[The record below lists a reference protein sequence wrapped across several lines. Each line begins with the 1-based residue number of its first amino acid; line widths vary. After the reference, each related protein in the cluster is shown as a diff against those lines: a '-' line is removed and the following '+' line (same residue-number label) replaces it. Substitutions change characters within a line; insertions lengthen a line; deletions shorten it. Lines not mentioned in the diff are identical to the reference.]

1 MPTKFQ
7 LITELYDQTVQSV
20 TGSYQSWTGF
30 LRAAC
35 YNYKCPFDDQ
45 ILIYAQRPDATAVLE
60 MERWNRQFGRWVNRG
75 AKSIAVFGDDGQ
87 NCLKLYFDVSDTHA
101 SRFARPLPIWTMHP
115 AFEPEV
121 IETLEATFGN
131 LSEKE
136 NLADAVRSACHNA
149 VADNFT
155 DYLQDLRECRED
167 SLLEE
172 LDDLNLEAF
181 YRDALEVSV
190 AYMLMTRLGLRADD
204 YFSPDEFAHVYEFN
218 TPTTINA
225 LGIATSDIAEMG
237 LREISRTVMQAQ
249 RDQFFANREKSRYDD
264 HTEQHETGRE
274 RSKQYGDHLQD
285 AGWLSGAE
293 PADAADAGGASG
305 QVRGAAERISDE
317 APQGALHQPQD
328 QRQADGASGRDR
340 ADRAEDGGADRG
352 ADGAGRGRDGGTESD
367 RSHALDGPDE
377 QSPAQRGGTGAQRP
391 DLQLTTEEPTEA
403 GSDELP
409 AFAAIGSDT
418 DGGNLAETLPAIG
431 EFYTLYREVKRQHP
445 DAIIFTKLRDGYLSF
460 QEDARLLETF
470 SNVKVTRRER
480 LGTPDRISVCFIP
493 HVEME
498 DQLTQL
504 DTLHKPVILADKQPG
519 EEIEMLRIEP
529 KTRRTLTRAYQVAAY
544 HHFENGFDD
553 KLDYQTLEEAEAA
566 AQGYVAGTMEEDGFA
581 YDGAAVYDAETR
593 QCLRVYGD
601 YPDEK
606 AREQAAAF
614 ALEHDTA
621 QQNTAELPAF
631 LDMHLIEANLLDDG
645 GRKHKRQEIFE
656 YFQAHKNLAER
667 TEFLKNSYNDIWV
680 EVLTDGV
687 RTGYHAE
694 KDGLLMWEGSYLSR
708 TSESVFSWSVITEM
722 TEGLIARGEYKIKLG
737 LQNAP
742 IVAEQLALFDMGGD
756 TPVYEAP
763 ADAPSGILAP
773 ARTVPQEVIDQ
784 ALYTAGNEPGSA
796 ERIAVFYMREHSEQ
810 ENIAFLRREF
820 GTENGRGIEYEGRKY
835 AVWFMEDGIH
845 LAQGDSVRTGYSKTV
860 VSWGLAAGRILGL
873 LRAGIYLST
882 TELTQA
888 PDKVL
893 HEAMDALLMTARDL
907 NEEGRTQ
914 GLFPQTLAI
923 HDQHKGYPELDE
935 DMVAF
940 AKAEGGLQTLAQEYH
955 TFLDAYYDDP
965 SILRYRL
972 SAYNTH
978 RIGIILNDLPYEE
991 RHFDAQPSFL
1001 RQCKMFITQDEIDQ
1015 HFLNEGTESRLT
1027 IYSHFCYSHTSEEH
1041 QKFIKACFGEY
1052 SGGGRAGYQH
1062 TKTGKGLDYERDYN
1076 FKKYDTVHLTIPNVV
1091 KEYERLIAQKR
1102 FPGEDAIA
1110 KIPEYERGQLART
1123 VYNGFYNAP
1132 DDVPRPYPKGADYYD
1147 ALPMIEEQLQ
1157 DKGKTA
1163 DMLAALTSR
1172 LDGLPED
1179 DCYYG
1184 SVRRAKEQLSEYVD
1198 GTFSL
1203 FNHRHD
1209 GQLTPTV
1216 PDEPTAALVREV
1228 AAPSEETMPTPPE
1241 PVMPMEPEVPEPLS
1255 IGTRL
1260 TIDGRQFEV
1269 DSVDD
1274 HTQNV
1279 SLRDVTFEGGTGF
1292 PIFRKESIDYVRAHM
1307 EQPDIAR
1314 ETTAPQTD
1322 EPPAALTS
1330 PKKEKQNALAYPLD
1344 ADGRNYR
1351 ITDDHIGE
1359 GAPLERF
1366 QRNLDAI
1373 RTLKTV
1379 EAENRAATVEEQ
1391 AVLAQYVGWGGLAD
1405 FFDEKNPRYA
1415 ELKELLTDAEYA
1427 AARESTLTAF
1437 YTPPVVIRGIY
1448 AALGQMGF
1456 TQGNILEPAC
1466 GIGNF
1471 LGMLPE
1477 SMSGSKL
1484 YGVELD
1490 DLSGRI
1496 ARQLYQKSSI
1506 AVQGYEK
1513 TSFPDNFFD
1522 VAIGNVPFG
1531 QFRVPDKRYDRLN
1544 FPIHEYF
1551 VAKALDQV
1559 RPGGVIAVVTSSYTM
1574 DKRTASARKYI
1585 AQRAELLGA
1594 IRLPNNAFKAAAGTE
1609 VVSDILFLQKRERM
1623 VDIEPEWVHLATNE
1637 DGIQMNSYF
1646 IDHPDMI
1653 LGEMKMV
1660 SGPFGPTPTCESYPE
1675 QPLEAL
1681 LAEAVQNIHGE
1692 ITTYDRE
1699 EELEGE
1705 DHSIEADPAVRNFS
1719 YTLVAGQIYYRENSR
1734 MNPVE
1739 VSKTAESRIRGMIEL
1754 RDCVR
1759 TLLEYQT
1766 EDYPDEEI
1774 KAQQAKLNAL
1784 YDAFTRKYGLIN
1796 SRGNAIAFDQ
1806 DSSYFLLCS
1815 LEILDEDRNL
1825 KRKADLFTKRTIRS
1839 HKPAEKV
1846 DTAVE
1851 ALALSIGEKARVDM
1865 EYMSKLTG
1873 KDEETLFSELT
1884 GVVFLNPAYTG
1895 ENDGRE
1901 KYLPADEYLSGNV
1914 RQKLAVAQGKEKQD
1928 PQYQINADALAQVQ
1942 PTDLTASEISVRLG
1956 ATWLDTEYVRQFTF
1970 ETLGTPR
1977 STQRRIEVHYSNI
1990 TGEWRMEGKGMDPG
2004 NVKAFSTYGTKR
2016 INAYEIIED
2025 TLNLKDVRIFDY
2037 VYDADGR
2044 KTAVLNKKE
2053 TAIAQSKQELIKD
2066 AFAEWIWKDPDRRK
2080 AICKTYNILFNS
2092 NRPREYDGSHIS
2104 FSGMNPEIT
2113 LRKHQVNAIAHIL
2126 YGGNTL
2132 LAHVVGAGK
2141 TFEMVAAAMESKR
2154 LGLCQKSLFVVPNHL
2169 TEQWATE
2176 FLQLYPAANILVAT
2190 RKDFETKNRKKFCGR
2205 IATGDYDA
2213 VIIGHSQFEKIPMS
2227 VERQRA
2233 ILEQQIDEIMMG
2245 ISEAKREKAENFT
2258 IKQMMKTQKGL
2269 QAKIDKLND
2278 QSRKDDVVTF
2288 EELGVDRIFIDES
2301 HYFKNL
2307 FLYTKMRNV
2316 GGIAQTEAQ
2325 KSSDLFMKCRYLD
2338 EITGGRGI
2346 VFATGTPISNS
2357 MVELYTIQRYLQMS
2371 ALEEQGL
2378 QHFDAWAANYG
2389 ETVTAI
2395 ELSPE
2400 GTGYRAKTRFAK
2412 FYNLPELMSVF
2423 KNVADIQTADMLK
2436 LPVPEAHYHN
2446 IALKPSEYQKEIVA
2460 SLAERAEKVRNREVD
2475 SSVDNMLLITNDGR
2489 KLALDQRLVN
2499 PMLPSDPNSKAAKCA
2514 ENVFEIWQRTA
2525 DKRSTQMIFCDLS
2538 TPKDDGAFSVYD
2550 DIRAKLLE
2558 LGIPENEIAFIHN
2571 AKSEAQKK
2579 DLFGKVRSGQVRILL
2594 GSTQRMGAGTNCQQ
2608 KLIALHHLDCPW
2620 RPSDLQQRE
2629 GRIIR
2634 QGNENPEVDIYSYV
2648 TEGTFDAYLYQLVE
2662 SKQKFIS
2669 QIMTSKSPV
2678 RSAEDVDEQALSYAE
2693 IKALASGNPM
2703 IKEKMDLD
2711 IEVSKLKLLKANH
2724 LSQKYALED
2733 AISKGFPKQIAETQA
2748 RIAGYGADIATVKE
2762 NTHPSADGFS
2772 PLTLAGVTHADKKEA
2787 GAALLAM
2794 CQTMLSPEATQI
2806 GSYRGLTLELSF
2818 DTFAREYRLTMIGQL
2833 RHTVTLGT
2841 DVFGNL
2847 QRMDNALEG
2856 LPIKEQACREQLSNL
2871 QTQLETAKVEVQKPF
2886 PREAE
2891 LNTKTARLEEL
2902 NTLLNL
2908 DHKEPEIVDAEPDE
2922 DQRPPERRRPQ
2933 LER

>member
-131 LSEKE
+131 LAEKE

-172 LDDLNLEAF
+172 LDDLNLEVF

-218 TPTTINA
+218 TPPTINA

-264 HTEQHETGRE
+264 HTEQHETPHE

-305 QVRGAAERISDE
+305 QVRGAAESVPEE
-317 APQGALHQPQD
+317 APQSALHQPQD
-328 QRQADGASGRDR
+328 QRQADGASGGDR

-352 ADGAGRGRDGGTESD
+352 ADGESRGRDGGTESD

-391 DLQLTTEEPTEA
+391 DLRLTTEEPTEA

-409 AFAAIGSDT
+409 AFAAIGSDAE
-418 DGGNLAETLPAIG
+418 GGDLAETLPAIG

-504 DTLHKPVILADKQPG
+504 DALHKPVILADKQPG
-519 EEIEMLRIEP
+519 EEIEILRIEP

-581 YDGAAVYDAETR
+581 YDGAAVYDAETHK
-593 QCLRVYGD
+593 CLRVYGD

-722 TEGLIARGEYKIKLG
+722 TEGLIERGEYKIKLG

-756 TPVYEAP
+756 APVYEAP
-763 ADAPSGILAP
+763 ADTATGILAP
-773 ARTVPQEVIDQ
+773 ARTVPQEVIDL
-784 ALYTAGNEPGSA
+784 ALCTGGNEPNSA
-796 ERIAVFYMREHSEQ
+796 ERIAVFYMRERPES
-810 ENIAFLRREF
+810 ENISFLRREF
-820 GTENGRGIEYEGRKY
+820 GRANGRGIEYEGRKY
-835 AVWFMEDGIH
+835 AVWFLEDGIR

-860 VSWGLAAGRILGL
+860 VTWEQASARILNL
-873 LRAGIYLST
+873 LEAGTYLSAS
-882 TELTQA
+882 ELAQA

-907 NEEGRTQ
+907 NEDGRAQ

-940 AKAEGGLQTLAQEYH
+940 AKTEGGLQTLAQEYH
-955 TFLDAYYDDP
+955 AFLDAYAQDRD
-965 SILRYRL
+965 IMRWRL

-978 RIGIILNDLPYEE
+978 RIGVVLDGLPYTD
-991 RHFDAQPSFL
+991 RHFNAQPDFL
-1001 RQCKMFITQDEIDQ
+1001 RQCKMFITQDEIDGF
-1015 HFLNEGTESRLT
+1015 FLCDHLDSRLAV
-1027 IYSHFCYSHTSEEH
+1027 YSHFCYPHTPEEH
-1041 QKFIKACFGEY
+1041 QKFIKGSFGEY

-1062 TKTGKGLDYERDYN
+1062 TKTSKGLEYERDYN

-1110 KIPEYERGQLART
+1110 KIPEYERRQVARAI
-1123 VYNGFYNAP
+1123 YSSLYNAP
-1132 DDVPRPYPKGADYYD
+1132 DNVPRPYYMGMDYYQ
-1147 ALPMIEEQLQ
+1147 AVPLIEEELQ
-1157 DKGKTA
+1157 DKSTA
-1163 DMLAALTSR
+1163 MWLMDALNAR
-1172 LDGLPED
+1172 LGEMQKD
-1179 DCYYG
+1179 DRHYEF
-1184 SVRRAKEQLSEYVD
+1184 VHETHFQLYAYVN
-1198 GTFSL
+1198 GEFSL

-1209 GQLTPTV
+1209 GQLTPTA
-1216 PDEPTAALVREV
+1216 PNEPTAALVRE
-1228 AAPSEETMPTPPE
+1228 AATPSEETMPTPPE

-1279 SLRDVTFEGGTGF
+1279 SLRDVTFEAGTGF
-1292 PIFRKESIDYVRAHM
+1292 PIFRKESIEYVRSHM
-1307 EQPDIAR
+1307 EQSDIAH
-1314 ETTAPQTD
+1314 ETAAPQAD
-1322 EPPAALTS
+1322 EPPAVLTP
-1330 PKKEKQNALAYPLD
+1330 PKKKKQNALAYPLD

-1379 EAENRAATVEEQ
+1379 EAESRSATAEEQ

-1405 FFDEKNPRYA
+1405 FFDEKNPRYS
-1415 ELKELLTDAEYA
+1415 ELKDLLTDAEYA

-1448 AALGQMGF
+1448 AALGQVGF

-1513 TSFPDNFFD
+1513 TAFPDNFFD

-1531 QFRVPDKRYDRLN
+1531 QFHVPDKRYDRLN

-1551 VAKALDQV
+1551 IAKALDQV

-1574 DKRTASARKYI
+1574 DKRTASARKYL
-1585 AQRAELLGA
+1585 AQRSELLGA

-1623 VDIEPEWVHLATNE
+1623 VDIEPEWVHLATDSN
-1637 DGIQMNSYF
+1637 GIQMNSYF
-1646 IDHPDMI
+1646 IDHPDMV

-1660 SGPFGPTPTCESYPE
+1660 SGPFGPTPTCEPYPE

-1681 LAEAVQNIHGE
+1681 LAEAVQNVHGE

-1719 YTLVAGQIYYRENSR
+1719 YTLVDGQIYYRENSR

-1851 ALALSIGEKARVDM
+1851 ALALSIGEKAHVDM
-1865 EYMSKLTG
+1865 DYMGRLTG
-1873 KDEETLFSELT
+1873 KDEETLFSDLK
-1884 GVVFLNPAYTG
+1884 GVIFLNPAYTG
-1895 ENDGRE
+1895 ENDGHE

-1914 RQKLAVAQGKEKQD
+1914 RQKWAVAQSKAKQD

-1956 ATWLDTEYVRQFTF
+1956 ATWLDTEYVRRFIF

-1977 STQRRIEVHYSNI
+1977 SAQWGMKVHYSKI
-1990 TGEWRMEGKGMDPG
+1990 TGEWRIEGKSKDRG
-2004 NVKAFSTYGTKR
+2004 NVKAISTYGTQR
-2016 INAYEIIED
+2016 INAYEIIEV

-2037 VYDADGR
+2037 VYDDDGR

-2066 AFAEWIWKDPDRRK
+2066 AFAEWIWKDPDRRE

-2258 IKQMMKTQKGL
+2258 IKQMEKTKKGL

-2400 GTGYRAKTRFAK
+2400 G
-2412 FYNLPELMSVF
+2412 YNLV
-2423 KNVADIQTADMLK
+2423 
-2436 LPVPEAHYHN
+2436 
-2446 IALKPSEYQKEIVA
+2446 
-2460 SLAERAEKVRNREVD
+2460 
-2475 SSVDNMLLITNDGR
+2475 GR
-2489 KLALDQRLVN
+2489 
-2499 PMLPSDPNSKAAKCA
+2499 
-2514 ENVFEIWQRTA
+2514 
-2525 DKRSTQMIFCDLS
+2525 
-2538 TPKDDGAFSVYD
+2538 
-2550 DIRAKLLE
+2550 
-2558 LGIPENEIAFIHN
+2558 
-2571 AKSEAQKK
+2571 
-2579 DLFGKVRSGQVRILL
+2579 
-2594 GSTQRMGAGTNCQQ
+2594 
-2608 KLIALHHLDCPW
+2608 
-2620 RPSDLQQRE
+2620 
-2629 GRIIR
+2629 
-2634 QGNENPEVDIYSYV
+2634 
-2648 TEGTFDAYLYQLVE
+2648 
-2662 SKQKFIS
+2662 
-2669 QIMTSKSPV
+2669 
-2678 RSAEDVDEQALSYAE
+2678 
-2693 IKALASGNPM
+2693 
-2703 IKEKMDLD
+2703 
-2711 IEVSKLKLLKANH
+2711 
-2724 LSQKYALED
+2724 
-2733 AISKGFPKQIAETQA
+2733 
-2748 RIAGYGADIATVKE
+2748 
-2762 NTHPSADGFS
+2762 
-2772 PLTLAGVTHADKKEA
+2772 
-2787 GAALLAM
+2787 
-2794 CQTMLSPEATQI
+2794 
-2806 GSYRGLTLELSF
+2806 
-2818 DTFAREYRLTMIGQL
+2818 
-2833 RHTVTLGT
+2833 
-2841 DVFGNL
+2841 
-2847 QRMDNALEG
+2847 
-2856 LPIKEQACREQLSNL
+2856 
-2871 QTQLETAKVEVQKPF
+2871 
-2886 PREAE
+2886 
-2891 LNTKTARLEEL
+2891 
-2902 NTLLNL
+2902 
-2908 DHKEPEIVDAEPDE
+2908 
-2922 DQRPPERRRPQ
+2922 
-2933 LER
+2933 

>member
-131 LSEKE
+131 LAEKE

-149 VADNFT
+149 VADNIT
-155 DYLQDLRECRED
+155 DYLQDLRDCRED

-172 LDDLNLEAF
+172 LDDLNLEVF

-218 TPTTINA
+218 TPPTINA

-249 RDQFFANREKSRYDD
+249 RDQFFANRARIGYDD
-264 HTEQHETGRE
+264 RTEQHEAGRE
-274 RSKQYGDHLQD
+274 RSKQYGGHLQD
-285 AGWLSGAE
+285 TERLSGAE
-293 PADAADAGGASG
+293 FDDAQRTGGASG
-305 QVRGAAERISDE
+305 QVRGTAESVPEE
-317 APQGALHQPQD
+317 APQSALHQPQD
-328 QRQADGASGRDR
+328 QRQADGASGGDR

-352 ADGAGRGRDGGTESD
+352 TDGAGRGRDGGTESD
-367 RSHALDGPDE
+367 RSPALDGPDE
-377 QSPAQRGGTGAQRP
+377 QSPAQRGGTGADRP
-391 DLQLTTEEPTEA
+391 DLRLTTEEPTEA
-403 GSDELP
+403 GSDELSASAVIDAAQQTIKELFEQYKQTVAAALVKDTAFVNACRNSDRENAIMEGADAIRRIVNESGDLQLAKLYFDMP
-409 AFAAIGSDT
+409 AFH
-418 DGGNLAETLPAIG
+418 NRL
-431 EFYTLYREVKRQHP
+431 H
-445 DAIIFTKLRDGYLSF
+445 
-460 QEDARLLETF
+460 QELLEETYPKLVNAADHSPF
-470 SNVKVTRRER
+470 
-480 LGTPDRISVCFIP
+480 
-493 HVEME
+493 
-498 DQLTQL
+498 
-504 DTLHKPVILADKQPG
+504 KP
-519 EEIEMLRIEP
+519 
-529 KTRRTLTRAYQVAAY
+529 YQVAAY
-544 HHFENGFDD
+544 HHIENGFDD

-581 YDGAAVYDAETR
+581 YDGAAVYDAETH

-606 AREQAAAF
+606 AQEQAAAF
-614 ALEHDTA
+614 ALEHDAVTS
-621 QQNTAELPAF
+621 NGTELPAF

-656 YFQAHKNLAER
+656 YFQAHENLIER

-680 EVLTDGV
+680 EVLTGGV

-708 TSESVFSWSVITEM
+708 TSESVFSWPVITEM
-722 TEGLIARGEYKIKLG
+722 TEGLIERGEYKIKLG

-742 IVAEQLALFDMGGD
+742 VMAEQLALFDMGGD
-756 TPVYEAP
+756 APVYEAP
-763 ADAPSGILAP
+763 ADTATGILAP
-773 ARTVPQEVIDQ
+773 ARTVPQEVIDL
-784 ALYTAGNEPGSA
+784 ALCTGGNEPNSA
-796 ERIAVFYMREHSEQ
+796 ERIAVFYMRERPEQ
-810 ENIAFLRREF
+810 ENISFLRREF
-820 GTENGRGIEYEGRKY
+820 GRANGRGIEYEGRKY
-835 AVWFMEDGIH
+835 AVWFLEDGIH

-860 VSWGLAAGRILGL
+860 VTWEQASARILEL
-873 LRAGIYLST
+873 LEAGTYLSAS
-882 TELTQA
+882 ELAQA

-907 NEEGRTQ
+907 NEEGRAQ

-923 HDQHKGYPELDE
+923 HDQHKGYPELDK

-940 AKAEGGLQTLAQEYH
+940 AKTEGGLQILAQEYH
-955 TFLDAYYDDP
+955 AFLDAYAQGND
-965 SILRYRL
+965 IMHWRL

-978 RIGIILNDLPYEE
+978 RIGVVLDGLSYPE
-991 RHFDAQPSFL
+991 RSFTAQPSFL

-1015 HFLNEGTESRLT
+1015 FFLRDSVDRRLAV
-1027 IYSHFCYSHTSEEH
+1027 YSHFCYPHTPEEH
-1041 QKFIKACFGEY
+1041 QKFIKSQFGEY
-1052 SGGGRAGYQH
+1052 SGGGCAGYNH
-1062 TKTGKGLDYERDYN
+1062 SKTHKGLEYVRDYG

-1110 KIPEYERGQLART
+1110 KIPEYERRQVARAI
-1123 VYNGFYNAP
+1123 YSSLYNAP
-1132 DDVPRPYPKGADYYD
+1132 DNVPRPYYMGMDYYQAVPLIEEELQDRSTAMWLMD
-1147 ALPMIEEQLQ
+1147 ALNARLGEMQKDDRHYEVVHETHFQLY
-1157 DKGKTA
+1157 A
-1163 DMLAALTSR
+1163 
-1172 LDGLPED
+1172 
-1179 DCYYG
+1179 
-1184 SVRRAKEQLSEYVD
+1184 YVN
-1198 GTFSL
+1198 GEFSL

-1209 GQLTPTV
+1209 GQLTPTA
-1216 PDEPTAALVREV
+1216 PNEPTAALVRE
-1228 AAPSEETMPTPPE
+1228 AATPSEETMPPPPE

-1292 PIFRKESIDYVRAHM
+1292 PIFRTEPISFVRKIV
-1307 EQPDIAR
+1307 EQADPA
-1314 ETTAPQTD
+1314 TLAPPQPQTD
-1322 EPPAALTS
+1322 EPPAVLTP
-1330 PKKEKQNALAYPLD
+1330 PKKKKQNALAYPLD

-1379 EAENRAATVEEQ
+1379 EAENRAATAEEQ
-1391 AVLAQYVGWGGLAD
+1391 TVLAQYVGWGGLAD
-1405 FFDEKNPRYA
+1405 FFDEKNARYG
-1415 ELKELLTDAEYA
+1415 ELKDLLTDAEYA

-1437 YTPPVVIRGIY
+1437 FTPPVVIRGIY

-1456 TQGNILEPAC
+1456 TQGNILEPSC

-1496 ARQLYQKSSI
+1496 ARQLYQRSSI

-1513 TSFPDNFFD
+1513 TAFPDNFFD

-1531 QFRVPDKRYDRLN
+1531 QFHVPDKRYDRLN

-1551 VAKALDQV
+1551 IAKALDQV

-1585 AQRAELLGA
+1585 AQRSELLGA

-1637 DGIQMNSYF
+1637 NGIQMNSYF
-1646 IDHPDMI
+1646 IDHPDMV

-1660 SGPFGPTPTCESYPE
+1660 SGPFGPTPTCEPYPE

-1692 ITTYDRE
+1692 IAAYDLE

-1719 YTLVAGQIYYRENSR
+1719 YTLVDGQIYYRENSR

-1766 EDYPDEEI
+1766 EDYPNEEI
-1774 KAQQAKLNAL
+1774 KAQQAKLNTL

-1851 ALALSIGEKARVDM
+1851 ALALSIGEKAHVDM
-1865 EYMSKLTG
+1865 AYMSQLTG

-1895 ENDGRE
+1895 ENDGHE

-1914 RQKLAVAQGKEKQD
+1914 RQKLAVAQGKAEQD
-1928 PQYQINADALAQVQ
+1928 PQYQINAEALARVQ

-1956 ATWLDTEYVRQFTF
+1956 ATWLDTEYVRRFIF

-1977 STQRRIEVHYSNI
+1977 SAQWGMKVHYSKI
-1990 TGEWRMEGKGMDPG
+1990 TGEWRIEGKSKDRG
-2004 NVKAFSTYGTKR
+2004 NVKAISTYGTQR
-2016 INAYEIIED
+2016 INAYEIIEV

-2037 VYDADGR
+2037 HYDEEGR
-2044 KTAVLNKKE
+2044 RIAVLNKKE

-2066 AFAEWIWKDPDRRK
+2066 AFAEWIWKDPDRRE

-2092 NRPREYDGSHIS
+2092 NRPREYDGSHIN

-2190 RKDFETKNRKKFCGR
+2190 RKDFESKNRKKFCGR

-2233 ILEQQIDEIMMG
+2233 ILKRQIDEIMMG
-2245 ISEAKREKAENFT
+2245 ISEAKREKAEKFT
-2258 IKQMMKTQKGL
+2258 IKQMEKTKKGL

-2378 QHFDAWAANYG
+2378 QHFDSWAANYG

-2538 TPKDDGAFSVYD
+2538 TPKDDGTFSVYD

-2571 AKSEAQKK
+2571 AKSEVQKK

-2608 KLIALHHLDCPW
+2608 KLIALHHLECPW

-2634 QGNENPEVDIYSYV
+2634 QGNENPEVGIYSYV

-2748 RIAGYGADIATVKE
+2748 RITGYGADIATVKG
-2762 NTHPSADGFS
+2762 NTHPNADGFS
-2772 PLTLAGVTHADKKEA
+2772 PLTLAGVTYADRKEA
-2787 GAALLAM
+2787 GAALLTM

-2806 GSYRGLTLELSF
+2806 GSYRGLTLELAF

-2871 QTQLETAKVEVQKPF
+2871 QTQLETAKAEVQKPF
-2886 PREAE
+2886 PRETE

>member
-7 LITELYDQTVQSV
+7 FITELYDQTVRSV
-20 TGSYQSWTGF
+20 TSSYKNWTGF

-35 YNYKCPFDDQ
+35 YNYKCPFDEQ
-45 ILIYAQRPDATAVLE
+45 ILIYAQRPDATAVLK

-87 NCLKLYFDVSDTHA
+87 HLLKLYFDVSDTHE
-101 SRFARPLPIWTMHP
+101 SRFAHPLPIWTMQP
-115 AFEPEV
+115 AFEPAV

-131 LSEKE
+131 LAEKE
-136 NLADAVRSACHNA
+136 NLAEAVRSASHNA
-149 VADNFT
+149 VADNIT
-155 DYLQDLRECRED
+155 DYLHDLLDCRED

-172 LDDLNLEAF
+172 LDDLNLEVF

-190 AYMLMTRLGLRADD
+190 SYMLLTRLGLRADD
-204 YFSPDEFAHVYEFN
+204 YFSPDEFGHVYEFN
-218 TPTTINA
+218 THMTINA

-249 RDQFFANREKSRYDD
+249 REQLFAKDSKNRYDSN
-264 HTEQHETGRE
+264 TERNIDAE
-274 RSKQYGDHLQD
+274 RSDEHGDHLSR
-285 AGWLSGAE
+285 AERLSDPE
-293 PADAADAGGASG
+293 PAASAGAGSSPG
-305 QVRGAAERISDE
+305 QVRGTAAAVPQA
-317 APQGALHQPQD
+317 APPRAIHQLENELS
-328 QRQADGASGRDR
+328 ADGTSGGDR
-340 ADRAEDGGADRG
+340 ADRAEDGSTGRG
-352 ADGAGRGRDGGTESD
+352 ADGESRGRDGGVESD
-367 RSHALDGPDE
+367 RSAALDGSDE
-377 QSPAQRGGTGAQRP
+377 QSPAQRGGAGTERS
-391 DLQLTTEEPTEA
+391 DLQLNKTNESVTDTEFP
-403 GSDELP
+403 P
-409 AFAAIGSDT
+409 F
-418 DGGNLAETLPAIG
+418 
-431 EFYTLYREVKRQHP
+431 
-445 DAIIFTKLRDGYLSF
+445 
-460 QEDARLLETF
+460 
-470 SNVKVTRRER
+470 
-480 LGTPDRISVCFIP
+480 
-493 HVEME
+493 
-498 DQLTQL
+498 L
-504 DTLHKPVILADKQPG
+504 DT
-519 EEIEMLRIEP
+519 
-529 KTRRTLTRAYQVAAY
+529 
-544 HHFENGFDD
+544 
-553 KLDYQTLEEAEAA
+553 
-566 AQGYVAGTMEEDGFA
+566 
-581 YDGAAVYDAETR
+581 
-593 QCLRVYGD
+593 
-601 YPDEK
+601 
-606 AREQAAAF
+606 
-614 ALEHDTA
+614 
-621 QQNTAELPAF
+621 
-631 LDMHLIEANLLDDG
+631 HLIEANLLDDG
-645 GRKHKRQEIFE
+645 GRSLKRQEIFE
-656 YFQAHKNLAER
+656 YFQNHKNLAER

-680 EVLTDGV
+680 EVVTDGV

-722 TEGLIARGEYKIKLG
+722 TENLIERSEYKIKLG

-742 IVAEQLALFDMGGD
+742 VLAEQLALFDMSGD
-756 TPVYEAP
+756 APVYEIHAGEVSGVP
-763 ADAPSGILAP
+763 AS
-773 ARTVPQEVIDQ
+773 ARMVPQAVIDQ
-784 ALYTAGNEPGSA
+784 ALYTGGNAFNSA
-796 ERIAVFYMREHSEQ
+796 ECIAVFYMRERSEQ
-810 ENIAFLRREF
+810 DNAAFLRREF

-845 LAQGDSVRTGYSKTV
+845 LAQGDSIRTGYSKTV
-860 VSWGLAAGRILGL
+860 VTWEQASARILEL
-873 LRAGIYLST
+873 LEAGTYLSAP
-882 TELTQA
+882 ELAQA
-888 PDKVL
+888 SDKVL

-907 NEEGRTQ
+907 NEEGRAQ

-923 HDQHKGYPELDE
+923 HNQHKGYPELND

-940 AKAEGGLQTLAQEYH
+940 AKNEGGLQTLSQEYH
-955 TFLDAYYDDP
+955 DFLDAYAADQ
-965 SILRYRL
+965 SITRFRL
-972 SAYNTH
+972 SGYNTH
-978 RIGIILNDLPYEE
+978 RIGVVLDGLNLPE
-991 RHFDAQPSFL
+991 RHFTAQPNFL
-1001 RQCKMFITQDEIDQ
+1001 RQCKMFITQDEIDRY
-1015 HFLNEGTESRLT
+1015 FLRQSTDTRLAV
-1027 IYSHFCYSHTSEEH
+1027 YSHFCNSNDTAEH
-1041 QKFIKACFGEY
+1041 QKFIKSLFGEY
-1052 SGGGRAGYQH
+1052 SGSAMDGY
-1062 TKTGKGLDYERDYN
+1062 DYEETHAGFRMRRRYARKDYDEV
-1076 FKKYDTVHLTIPNVV
+1076 KLTIPKVV
-1091 KEYERLIAQKR
+1091 KEYEQLIAQKR
-1102 FPGEDAIA
+1102 FPGADAIA
-1110 KIPEYERGQLART
+1110 QIPKYERGQLARI

-1163 DMLAALTSR
+1163 EILAALTSR
-1172 LDGLPED
+1172 LDGTDESD
-1179 DCYYG
+1179 RFYD
-1184 SVRRAKEQLSEYVD
+1184 SVRRAKDRLSEYVD

-1209 GQLTPTV
+1209 APQQERSFVEQVAEDAARLAAEQPPAYERFSVIETDDGYAIWDDIR
-1216 PDEPTAALVREV
+1216 DEVYVDEEGVSEHFPSEWQAEDYLEQVRKAVSEKEAAEWLYVEQSRNTAAKPEQ
-1228 AAPSEETMPTPPE
+1228 PQSE
-1241 PVMPMEPEVPEPLS
+1241 PVSTANPV
-1255 IGTRL
+1255 IVGTRL

-1307 EQPDIAR
+1307 EQPDMVR
-1314 ETTAPQTD
+1314 ETAAPQTD
-1322 EPPAALTS
+1322 EPPAVLTP
-1330 PKKEKQNALAYPLD
+1330 PKKKKQNALTYPLD
-1344 ADGRNYR
+1344 PNGSNYR

-1379 EAENRAATVEEQ
+1379 EAENRVATAEEQ

-1405 FFDEKNPRYA
+1405 FFDEKNARYG
-1415 ELKELLTDAEYA
+1415 ELKELLTDAEYT

-1437 YTPPVVIRGIY
+1437 FTPPVVIRGIY

-1456 TQGNILEPAC
+1456 TQGNILEPSC

-1496 ARQLYQKSSI
+1496 ARQLYQRSSI

-1513 TSFPDNFFD
+1513 TAFPDNFFD
-1522 VAIGNVPFG
+1522 VSIGNVPFG
-1531 QFRVPDKRYDRLN
+1531 QFHVSDKRYDRLN

-1551 VAKALDQV
+1551 IAKALDQV

-1623 VDIEPEWVHLATNE
+1623 VDIEPEWVHLATDEN
-1637 DGIQMNSYF
+1637 GIQMNSYF
-1646 IDHPDMI
+1646 IDHPDMV
-1653 LGEMKMV
+1653 LGEIKMV
-1660 SGPFGPTPTCESYPE
+1660 SGPFGPTPTCEPYPE

-1681 LAEAVQNIHGE
+1681 LSEAIQNIHGE
-1692 ITTYDRE
+1692 IVAYDRE
-1699 EELEGE
+1699 EELDGE
-1705 DHSIEADPAVRNFS
+1705 DHSIEANPAVRNFS
-1719 YTLVAGQIYYRENSR
+1719 YTLVDGQIYYRENSR

-1739 VSKTAESRIRGMIEL
+1739 VSKTAESRIKGMIEL

-1766 EDYPDEEI
+1766 EDYPEAEI
-1774 KAQQAKLNAL
+1774 KDQQAKLNAL
-1784 YDAFTRKYGLIN
+1784 YDDFTKKYGLIN

-1815 LEILDEDRNL
+1815 LEVLDEDGQL

-1839 HKPAEKV
+1839 HKPAERV

-1851 ALALSIGEKARVDM
+1851 ALALSIGEKAHVDM
-1865 EYMSKLTG
+1865 DYMSRLTG
-1873 KDEETLFSELT
+1873 KDEETLCSELS
-1884 GVVFLNPAYTG
+1884 GVVFLNPDYAEG
-1895 ENDGRE
+1895 VNE

-1914 RQKLAVAQGKEKQD
+1914 RQKLAMAQSKAAQD
-1928 PQYQINADALAQVQ
+1928 PRYQINATALAQVQ

-1956 ATWLDTEYVRQFTF
+1956 ATWLDTEYVRRFIF

-1977 STQRRIEVHYSNI
+1977 SAQWSMKVHYSGI
-1990 TGEWRMEGKGMDPG
+1990 TGEWRIEGKSKDRG
-2004 NVKAFSTYGTKR
+2004 NVKAFNTYGTKR

-2066 AFAEWIWKDPDRRK
+2066 AFAEWIWKDPDRRE
-2080 AICKTYNILFNS
+2080 AICKIYNILFNS

-2213 VIIGHSQFEKIPMS
+2213 VVIGHSQFEKIPMS
-2227 VERQRA
+2227 IERQRA
-2233 ILEQQIDEIMMG
+2233 ILQQQMQEIMMG
-2245 ISEAKREKAENFT
+2245 IREAKEERAENFT
-2258 IKQMMKTQKGL
+2258 IKQMEKTKKGL
-2269 QAKIDKLND
+2269 QAKLDKLND

-2346 VFATGTPISNS
+2346 IFATGTPISNS
-2357 MVELYTIQRYLQMS
+2357 MVELYTIQRYLQMN
-2371 ALEEQGL
+2371 ALQEQGL
-2378 QHFDAWAANYG
+2378 QHFDSWAANYG

-2412 FYNLPELMSVF
+2412 FFNLPELMSVF

-2436 LPVPEAHYHN
+2436 LPVPEAHHHN
-2446 IALKPSEYQKEIVA
+2446 IALKPSEYQKKMVEA
-2460 SLAERAEKVRNREVD
+2460 LGERAEKVRNREVD

-2499 PMLPSDPNSKAAKCA
+2499 PMLPSDPDSKAAKCA

-2525 DKRSTQMIFCDLS
+2525 DQHSTQMIFCDLS
-2538 TPKDDGAFSVYD
+2538 TPKGDGSFSVYD
-2550 DIRAKLLE
+2550 DIRDKLLE
-2558 LGIPENEIAFIHN
+2558 LGIPENEIAYIHN

-2579 DLFGKVRSGQVRILL
+2579 DLFAKVRAGQVRVLL

-2678 RSAEDVDEQALSYAE
+2678 RSADDVDEQALSYAE
-2693 IKALASGNPM
+2693 IKALASGNPL

-2711 IEVSKLKLLKANH
+2711 IEVSKLKLLKSNH
-2724 LSQKYALED
+2724 LNQRYSLED
-2733 AISKGFPKQIAETQA
+2733 AISKTFPKQIAESQA
-2748 RIAGYGADIATVKE
+2748 RIAGYGADIAAIKE
-2762 NTHPSADGFS
+2762 NTHPNADGFS
-2772 PLTLAGVTHADKKEA
+2772 PLVLAGTTYADKKEA
-2787 GAALLAM
+2787 GSALLTM
-2794 CQTMLSPEATQI
+2794 CRNMLSPEAMQI
-2806 GSYRGLTLELSF
+2806 GSYRGLLLELSF
-2818 DTFAREYRLTMIGQL
+2818 DSFSQEYRLAMIGQL

-2841 DVFGNL
+2841 DLFGNL
-2847 QRMDNALEG
+2847 QRMDNALEA
-2856 LPIKEQACREQLSNL
+2856 LPIKEQTCREQLANL
-2871 QTQLETAKVEVQKPF
+2871 QTQLETAKTEVQKPF
-2886 PREAE
+2886 PREEE
-2891 LNTKTARLEEL
+2891 LKAKTARLEEL
-2902 NTLLNL
+2902 NALLNM
-2908 DHKEPEIVDAEPDE
+2908 DNKEPE
-2922 DQRPPERRRPQ
+2922 PEQ
-2933 LER
+2933 EEKIKHKKDLER

>member
-204 YFSPDEFAHVYEFN
+204 YFTADEFAHVYEFN
-218 TPTTINA
+218 TPPTINA

-249 RDQFFANREKSRYDD
+249 RDQFFANREKNRYDD
-264 HTEQHETGRE
+264 HTEQHETDRE

-305 QVRGAAERISDE
+305 QVRGAAERVPEE
-317 APQGALHQPQD
+317 APQSALHQPQD
-328 QRQADGASGRDR
+328 QRRSDGASGGDR
-340 ADRAEDGGADRG
+340 ADRTEDGGADRG
-352 ADGAGRGRDGGTESD
+352 ADGESRGRDGGTESD
-367 RSHALDGPDE
+367 RSPALDGPDE

-391 DLQLTTEEPTEA
+391 DLRLTTEEPTEA

-418 DGGNLAETLPAIG
+418 YGGDLAETLPAIG

-504 DTLHKPVILADKQPG
+504 DALHKPVILADKQPG

-581 YDGAAVYDAETR
+581 YDGAAVYDAETH

-606 AREQAAAF
+606 AQEQAAAF

-621 QQNTAELPAF
+621 QQNAAELPAF

-656 YFQAHKNLAER
+656 YFQAHKSLAER

-722 TEGLIARGEYKIKLG
+722 TEGLIERGEYKIKLG

-742 IVAEQLALFDMGGD
+742 VMAEQLALFDMGGD
-756 TPVYEAP
+756 APVYEAP
-763 ADAPSGILAP
+763 ADTATGILAP

-820 GTENGRGIEYEGRKY
+820 GTGNGRGIEYEGRKY

-873 LRAGIYLST
+873 LRAGIYLSAA
-882 TELTQA
+882 ELAQA

-907 NEEGRTQ
+907 TKEGRDM
-914 GLFPQTLAI
+914 GLLPQTLAI

-940 AKAEGGLQTLAQEYH
+940 AKTDGGLQMLAQEYH
-955 TFLDAYYDDP
+955 AFLYAYYDDP

-972 SAYNTH
+972 SAYSTH

-1001 RQCKMFITQDEIDQ
+1001 RQCKMFITQDEIDGF
-1015 HFLNEGTESRLT
+1015 FLCDHLDSRLAV
-1027 IYSHFCYSHTSEEH
+1027 YSHFCYPHTPEEH
-1041 QKFIKACFGEY
+1041 QKFIKGSFGEY

-1062 TKTGKGLDYERDYN
+1062 TKTSKGLEYERDYN

-1110 KIPEYERGQLART
+1110 KIPEYERRQVARAI
-1123 VYNGFYNAP
+1123 YSSLYNAP
-1132 DDVPRPYPKGADYYD
+1132 DNVPRPYYMGMDYYQAVPLIEEELQDRSTAMWLMD
-1147 ALPMIEEQLQ
+1147 ALNARLGEMQKDDRHYEVVHETHFQLY
-1157 DKGKTA
+1157 A
-1163 DMLAALTSR
+1163 
-1172 LDGLPED
+1172 
-1179 DCYYG
+1179 
-1184 SVRRAKEQLSEYVD
+1184 YVN
-1198 GTFSL
+1198 GEFSL

-1209 GQLTPTV
+1209 GQLTPTA
-1216 PDEPTAALVREV
+1216 PNEPTAALVRE
-1228 AAPSEETMPTPPE
+1228 AATPSEETMPTPPE
-1241 PVMPMEPEVPEPLS
+1241 PVMLMEPEVPEPLS

-1307 EQPDIAR
+1307 EQPDMVR
-1314 ETTAPQTD
+1314 ETAAPQTD
-1322 EPPAALTS
+1322 EPPAVLTP
-1330 PKKEKQNALAYPLD
+1330 PKKKKQSALAYPLD

-1373 RTLKTV
+1373 RTLKAV
-1379 EAENRAATVEEQ
+1379 EAENRAATAEEQ
-1391 AVLAQYVGWGGLAD
+1391 ALLAQYVGWGGLAD
-1405 FFDEKNPRYA
+1405 FFDEKNPRYS
-1415 ELKELLTDAEYA
+1415 ELKDLLTDAEYA

-1437 YTPPVVIRGIY
+1437 FTPPVVIRGIY

-1477 SMSGSKL
+1477 NMSGSKL

-1513 TSFPDNFFD
+1513 TAFPDNFFD

-1531 QFRVPDKRYDRLN
+1531 QFHVPDKRYDRLN

-1551 VAKALDQV
+1551 VAKMLDQV

-1660 SGPFGPTPTCESYPE
+1660 SGPFGPTPTCEPYPE
-1675 QPLEAL
+1675 HPLEAL

-1692 ITTYDRE
+1692 IAAYDRE

-1719 YTLVAGQIYYRENSR
+1719 YTLVNGQIYYRENSR

-1766 EDYPDEEI
+1766 EDYPDEGI
-1774 KAQQAKLNAL
+1774 KAQQAKLNTL

-1851 ALALSIGEKARVDM
+1851 ALALSIGEKAHVDM
-1865 EYMSKLTG
+1865 DYMSRLTG

-1884 GVVFLNPAYTG
+1884 GVVFLNPDYAEG
-1895 ENDGRE
+1895 VNE

-1914 RQKLAVAQGKEKQD
+1914 RQKLAVAQGKAEQD
-1928 PQYQINADALAQVQ
+1928 PQYQINAEALAQVQ

-1956 ATWLDTEYVRQFTF
+1956 ATWLDTEYVRRFIF

-1977 STQRRIEVHYSNI
+1977 SAQWSINVHYSGI
-1990 TGEWRMEGKGMDPG
+1990 TGEWRIEGKSTDRG
-2004 NVKAFSTYGTKR
+2004 NVKAISTYGTKR

-2053 TAIAQSKQELIKD
+2053 TAIAQSKQELLKD
-2066 AFAEWIWKDPDRRK
+2066 AFAEWIWKDPDRRE

-2258 IKQMMKTQKGL
+2258 IKQMEKTKKGL

-2499 PMLPSDPNSKAAKCA
+2499 PMLPSDSNSKAAKCA

-2525 DKRSTQMIFCDLS
+2525 GQRSTQMIFCDLS
-2538 TPKDDGAFSVYD
+2538 TPKDDGTFSVYD
-2550 DIRAKLLE
+2550 DIHAKLLE

-2571 AKSEAQKK
+2571 AKSEVQKK

-2748 RIAGYGADIATVKE
+2748 RIAGYGTDIATVKE
-2762 NTHPSADGFS
+2762 NTHPNGDGFS

-2794 CQTMLSPEATQI
+2794 CQTMLSPEATQV
-2806 GSYRGLTLELSF
+2806 GSYRGLTLELAF

-2871 QTQLETAKVEVQKPF
+2871 QTQLETAKAEVQKPF
-2886 PREAE
+2886 PRETE